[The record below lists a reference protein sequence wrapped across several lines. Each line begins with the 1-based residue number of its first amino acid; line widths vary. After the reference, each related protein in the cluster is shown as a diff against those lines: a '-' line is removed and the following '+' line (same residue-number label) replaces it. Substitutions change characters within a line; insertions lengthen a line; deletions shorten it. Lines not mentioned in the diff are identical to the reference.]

1 MAPVRAYAWTVPAA
15 APPRCAGRAT
25 LPRAGVSET
34 AGPVARP
41 WSAVC
46 TRERG
51 CRGSCARLIRCV
63 HAEMRPPRRQAPEG
77 PERAPRTARGRL
89 PEEAGGADGGGQP

>member
-1 MAPVRAYAWTVPAA
+1 VAPVRAYAWTVPAA

-34 AGPVARP
+34 AGPVTRA

-46 TRERG
+46 TRE
-51 CRGSCARLIRCV
+51 
-63 HAEMRPPRRQAPEG
+63 
-77 PERAPRTARGRL
+77 
-89 PEEAGGADGGGQP
+89 